1 MRLELCYKR
10 KNTPEQTLFEVFDT
24 LELDPHKKT
33 VLQNRYIRVL
43 ENFHSR
49 ARTLSWAYYGVR
61 TIVTVGSILVPAF
74 LSIQRDS
81 ASNNAIYWTTWMIS
95 LAVTICNGFMTLFK
109 LDKKYYFINT
119 TLEMLHSEG
128 WQYIGL
134 TGRYVPKDAM
144 ETPSHDN
151 QFIVFF
157 HMAEKIKMRQVEEE
171 FWKFTDTS
179 GVGNAT
185 NNRPLLITAPTPATQ
200 QGRLASLAPEKKTV
214 IDSWLKE
221 MADGTLA
228 NGLQPRIIPPQIDG
242 GPESSGVQGST
253 EEASVS
259 GESDMS
265 KSPTPKSTDMRG
277 ARVPSKSSVENEFF
291 STL

>member
-1 MRLELCYKR
+1 MALDRCCMK
-10 KNTPEQTLFEVFDT
+10 KKTPEQTLFEVFENLQ
-24 LELDPHKKT
+24 LEQHKKT
-33 VLQNRYIRVL
+33 VLQNRYLRVL
-43 ENFHSR
+43 EDFHSR
-49 ARTLSWAYYGVR
+49 AKTLSWSYYSVR

-74 LSIQRDS
+74 LSIQTNP
-81 ASNNAIYWTTWMIS
+81 ASNNIIYWTTWIIS
-95 LAVTICNGFMTLFK
+95 LAVTICNGFMTLYK
-109 LDKKYYFINT
+109 LDKKYFFINT

-134 TGRYVPKDAM
+134 TGRYVPKDAI
-144 ETPSHDN
+144 EPPSHEN

-185 NNRPLLITAPTPATQ
+185 NSRPLSTAPTPATQ
-200 QGRLASLAPEKKTV
+200 QGQLASLPPEKKTV
-214 IDSWLKE
+214 IESWLKE

-242 GPESSGVQGST
+242 GSESSGVQRTT
-253 EEASVS
+253 EETSLP

-265 KSPTPKSTDMRG
+265 KSPTSKSTNMRPT
-277 ARVPSKSSVENEFF
+277 RLPSNNTIENEFF
-291 STL
+291 SPV